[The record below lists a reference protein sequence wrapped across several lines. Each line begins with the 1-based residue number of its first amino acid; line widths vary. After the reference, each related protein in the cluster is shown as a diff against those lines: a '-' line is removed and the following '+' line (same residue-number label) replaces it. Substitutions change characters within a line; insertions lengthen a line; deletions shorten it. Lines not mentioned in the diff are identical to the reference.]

1 MRRRVEVPAGLP
13 LNNFHQAIQPLFN
26 RDNWH
31 HTITL
36 EKMLPSAGQGTQ
48 PRRIAGR
55 GFAPL
60 EDTAGLWGWMDKVHA
75 VNNPDIAEL
84 RQWFGVQSGE
94 ALDPS
99 EFSHADV
106 NEALKPLK
114 S

>member
-1 MRRRVEVPAGLP
+1 
-13 LNNFHQAIQPLFN
+13 
-26 RDNWH
+26 
-31 HTITL
+31 
-36 EKMLPSAGQGTQ
+36 
-48 PRRIAGR
+48 
-55 GFAPL
+55 
-60 EDTAGLWGWMDKVHA
+60 MDKVHA